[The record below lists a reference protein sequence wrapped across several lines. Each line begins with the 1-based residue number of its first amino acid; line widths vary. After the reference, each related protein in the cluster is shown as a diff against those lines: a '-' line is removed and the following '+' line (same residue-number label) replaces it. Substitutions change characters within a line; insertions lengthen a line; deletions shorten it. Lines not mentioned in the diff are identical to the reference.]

1 MSGKY
6 KYISIYPIS
15 NQRRYLQVMINIYSA
30 QPLLQASLK
39 LKSIDVVCEGEK
51 YAQRI
56 CKNLELSLFDQ
67 VFSFDLKSL
76 KMLN

>member
-1 MSGKY
+1 M
-6 KYISIYPIS
+6 
-15 NQRRYLQVMINIYSA
+15 MNIYSA

-39 LKSIDVVCEGEK
+39 LKSFGSDLRMSIDVVCEGEK

-56 CKNLELSLFDQ
+56 CKNLEFSLFDQ

>member
-1 MSGKY
+1 
-6 KYISIYPIS
+6 
-15 NQRRYLQVMINIYSA
+15 MINNYSA
-30 QPLLQASLK
+30 QPILQASLK
-39 LKSIDVVCEGEK
+39 LKSFGSDLRMPMDVVCEGEK

-56 CKNLELSLFDQ
+56 CKNLEFSLFDQ

>member
-1 MSGKY
+1 M
-6 KYISIYPIS
+6 
-15 NQRRYLQVMINIYSA
+15 
-30 QPLLQASLK
+30 
-39 LKSIDVVCEGEK
+39 DFVCEGEK

-56 CKNLELSLFDQ
+56 CKNLEFSLFDQ